1 MAILKLLGGH
11 MPAKKKAFYSSED
24 IGKFKSILDDLPDV
38 TSERLEKK
46 HVLDELKS
54 DIKKLKDSKGYE
66 DKEILKFLNDAGFS
80 DVTLRDIKDITAGR
94 VGKKRTS
101 NSRKKITGVDEEQ
114 RTQNGSTGQNPDASG
129 PQY

>member
-1 MAILKLLGGH
+1 

-94 VGKKRTS
+94 VRKKRTS
-101 NSRKKITGVDEEQ
+101 NNRKKITGVHEEQ

>member
-1 MAILKLLGGH
+1 

-94 VGKKRTS
+94 VGKK
-101 NSRKKITGVDEEQ
+101 NQQQPKKITGVDEEQ
-114 RTQNGSTGQNPDASG
+114 RTQNGSTGQNSDASG

>member
-1 MAILKLLGGH
+1 MVIFTLFGGH
-11 MPAKKKAFYSSED
+11 MPAKKKAFYNSED

-94 VGKKRTS
+94 VGKKRTR
-101 NSRKKITGVDEEQ
+101 NNRNKIIGVDESQ
-114 RTQNGSTGQNPDASG
+114 RTKNGSTDQNPDASD
-129 PQY
+129 PQH